1 MNRSLRASAMA
12 VAVAAWGAGCA
23 NQPGSAPASGT
34 EKGAIGGALIG
45 GLFGAAVGGDSKSA
59 LKGALAGAAIGAI
72 VGHYQDRQTASREEA
87 TRRYAVHDNQPRLE
101 VESAA
106 NAPSRVERG
115 GTVESQVGYTVLA
128 PNAGP
133 EVKVTEVRTLM
144 RGQESFELSR
154 REVTRTQGTH
164 ASAFRFT
171 LPKDL
176 EAGDYTLVT
185 TVQQGSLVK
194 TVKAPLTVA

>member
-1 MNRSLRASAMA
+1 MKHLLHAIVIGLVLVMA
-12 VAVAAWGAGCA
+12 VGCA
-23 NQPGSAPASGT
+23 NPSNAPERSST

-72 VGHYQDRQTASREEA
+72 VGHYQDKQTANREEA
-87 TRRYAVHDNQPRLE
+87 ARRYAVRDNQPRLE

-115 GTVESQVGYTVLA
+115 GTVESQVGYTVLVPA
-128 PNAGP
+128 PGQD
-133 EVKVTEVRTLM
+133 VKLTEVRTLT
-144 RGQESFELSR
+144 RGQDSFELSR

-164 ASAFRFT
+164 ASVFRFT

-185 TVQQGSLVK
+185 TVSQGSLVK
-194 TVKAPLTVA
+194 TVRAPLTVA